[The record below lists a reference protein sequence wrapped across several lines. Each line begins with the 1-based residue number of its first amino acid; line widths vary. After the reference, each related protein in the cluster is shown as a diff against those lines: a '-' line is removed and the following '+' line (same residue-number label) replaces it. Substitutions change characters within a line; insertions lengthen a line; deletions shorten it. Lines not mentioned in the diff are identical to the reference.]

1 MIIRANEDDIPI
13 IVSLNSLFHIDMP
26 KFKWDTESQIKKHL
40 YNYFILRE
48 KGKIIG
54 AICIMLKENRQCA
67 IETISV
73 DLNNQHKGFGKEL
86 IEFAKGYAIKNQC
99 KKLIVNSFHKY
110 NLLRFYEGLVFSKKN
125 KEGIYKGHKYY
136 EFYVNLQK
144 NYRRI

>member
-1 MIIRANEDDIPI
+1 
-13 IVSLNSLFHIDMP
+13 
-26 KFKWDTESQIKKHL
+26 
-40 YNYFILRE
+40 
-48 KGKIIG
+48 
-54 AICIMLKENRQCA
+54 MLKENRQCA

-110 NLLRFYEGLVFSKKN
+110 NLLRFYEGLGFSKKN

-136 EFYVNLQK
+136 EFYVNL
-144 NYRRI
+144 